1 MDQNQ
6 RIEAAAR
13 AAHEANRAWCIA
25 LGDMSQQPWKDAPD
39 WQRVSALKGVRC
51 IVDDPSTTPE
61 KLHESW
67 LADKEADGWK
77 FGPVKD
83 PERKEHPCF
92 VPYDQ
97 LPAAQRAKDHIFN
110 AVVRAVLA
118 AAAES

>member
-1 MDQNQ
+1 MKD
-6 RIEAAAR
+6 RVERVVRARYPEARELTWLPCTCGTCGGRDGTMLA
-13 AAHEANRAWCIA
+13 
-25 LGDMSQQPWKDAPD
+25 
-39 WQRVSALKGVRC
+39 VS
-51 IVDDPSTTPE
+51 
-61 KLHESW
+61 
-67 LADKEADGWK
+67 K